1 MLLFPIIQFLH
12 SFLNIF
18 SNLIMQITIYKIL
31 RVSVLHNVH
40 VCVCLCVVCVCVSV
54 CVSVCV
60 CVCMCVCVCVCLCA
74 PVYMRAY
81 VCVSHTYT
89 LYVDV

>member
-31 RVSVLHNVH
+31 RVSVLSNVH
-40 VCVCLCVVCVCVSV
+40 VCVC
-54 CVSVCV
+54 VCV
-60 CVCMCVCVCVCLCA
+60 CVCVHVCGVRTCVHVCCVSVCLSEA
-74 PVYMRAY
+74 WRVN
-81 VCVSHTYT
+81 
-89 LYVDV
+89 